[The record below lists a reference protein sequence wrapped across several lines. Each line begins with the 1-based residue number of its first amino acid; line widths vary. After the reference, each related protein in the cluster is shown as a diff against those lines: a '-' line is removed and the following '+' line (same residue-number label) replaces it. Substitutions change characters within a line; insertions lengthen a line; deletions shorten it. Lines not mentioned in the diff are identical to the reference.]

1 MSDNSTP
8 TPSTSPDA
16 FGFEDAAD
24 QAMAREIASKDPLT
38 DIKGPVTF
46 IGDSSHLPAAL
57 PLTAL
62 SEDMRAPILAQLQ
75 GVPANL
81 RAKKEAELVTEALKR
96 NSLNLRVTGGGG
108 EGTDPFWRETFEQE
122 RRHRDLS
129 TQINALDLKLVDV
142 AGFNTVYDPVTG
154 VPSAKAVDKYQ
165 GQDRKLIE
173 AELARLLGELHDLE
187 GRGGQLRRK
196 EAMKK
201 AVDAQKA
208 IQTQLEEEKL
218 GKEQGEEMLRQER
231 IAKRAESY
239 ANLRR
244 SVSR

>member
-46 IGDSSHLPAAL
+46 IGDSSRLPAAL

-62 SEDMRAPILAQLQ
+62 SEEMRAPILAQLQ

-129 TQINALDLKLVDV
+129 TQINALDIKLVD
-142 AGFNTVYDPVTG
+142 ASFETVYDPVTG
-154 VPSAKAVDKYQ
+154 APSPKAIDKYQ
-165 GQDRKLIE
+165 GHDRKLME
-173 AELARLLGELHDLE
+173 ADRDRLLGELHDLE

-218 GKEQGEEMLRQER
+218 AKVKGEEILRQER
-231 IAKRAESY
+231 IDKRAESY

-244 SVSR
+244 SVGR